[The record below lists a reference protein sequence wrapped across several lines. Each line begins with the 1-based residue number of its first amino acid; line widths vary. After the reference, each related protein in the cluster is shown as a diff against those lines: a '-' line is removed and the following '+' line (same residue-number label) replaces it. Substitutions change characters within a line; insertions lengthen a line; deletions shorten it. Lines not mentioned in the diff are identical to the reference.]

1 MAHSITTFL
10 MFDGNAEEAITLYM
24 SLFDGSEI
32 TSIERYGAGDEG
44 ADGTIKRAD
53 FTLNNK
59 NYICIDSPITHEF
72 HFTPSTSL
80 FVECET
86 EAEVNKLFD
95 ALSSGGTV
103 LMPMGDYGFS
113 TKFAWIND
121 KFGVSWQFNLA

>member
-1 MAHSITTFL
+1 

-24 SLFDGSEI
+24 SLFDGSKI

-53 FTLNNK
+53 FTLNHK
-59 NYICIDSPITHEF
+59 SYICIDSPITHEF

-80 FVECET
+80 FVECESDD
-86 EAEVNKLFD
+86 EISKLFD
-95 ALSSGGTV
+95 ALASGGTV